1 MNDLIGQV
9 QFPISPQ
16 QAVKLFGGN
25 LTQYEKVE
33 IQEYK
38 QIWFLGLN
46 AKKIAGSNSKPYN
59 YGYDD
64 DR

>member
-1 MNDLIGQV
+1 
-9 QFPISPQ
+9 
-16 QAVKLFGGN
+16 
-25 LTQYEKVE
+25 VE

-64 DR
+64 ERGDYQTVMRDHLGFRFEILDTLGRGSFG